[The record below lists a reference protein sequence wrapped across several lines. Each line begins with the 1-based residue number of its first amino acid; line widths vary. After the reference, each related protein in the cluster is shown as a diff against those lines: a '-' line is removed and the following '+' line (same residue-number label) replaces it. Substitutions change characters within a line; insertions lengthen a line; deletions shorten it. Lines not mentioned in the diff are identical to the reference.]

1 MYSQCLKKR
10 ALSSAIAIF
19 STMSGESVVSLSTQ
33 MGGFLGVG
41 AEVRMKEKHV
51 SFVGDTPLL
60 GLVMKSAPNQSWI
73 VYWFDLD
80 KTSCSRSKG
89 LIVVSNPSQD
99 AIVRVGMMSSV
110 LEREVD
116 FSTDILLK
124 QYLE

>member
-1 MYSQCLKKR
+1 
-10 ALSSAIAIF
+10 
-19 STMSGESVVSLSTQ
+19 
-33 MGGFLGVG
+33 MGGFLGIG
-41 AEVRMKEKHV
+41 AEVRMREKHV
-51 SFVGDTPLL
+51 SSLGDTPML

-99 AIVRVGMMSSV
+99 ALVREGMMSSV

-116 FSTDILLK
+116 FSTDIQFK
-124 QYLE
+124 EYWEKMKYN